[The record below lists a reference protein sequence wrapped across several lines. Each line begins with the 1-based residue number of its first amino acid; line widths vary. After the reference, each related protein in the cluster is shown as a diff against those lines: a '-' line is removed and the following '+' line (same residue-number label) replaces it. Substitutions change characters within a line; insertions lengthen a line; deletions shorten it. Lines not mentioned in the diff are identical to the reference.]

1 MHLTILPAV
10 YTDVRHLAAR
20 SSRTVQY
27 VKYDEINLDPDINQ
41 TVSHIEVVIEE

>member
-20 SSRTVQY
+20 SSRTVKY

-41 TVSHIEVVIEE
+41 TVSHIEVGNEE